1 VVTALR
7 RVQFSYSENNGTVLP
22 GYTQNIGFLGTANP
36 GIAFAL
42 GRQEDIRF
50 EAAKR
55 GWLTEFPNFNQ
66 AYTTVHNNE
75 ISYNAEIGLLQGLQL
90 DLTGNRSYSENNS
103 ENFSVV
109 NGVYNA
115 LSPRLFGNFEISTIM
130 LRTSFSGDG
139 LGSTAFEDLKIN
151 RLVIA
156 ERLGAARGIPAGN
169 VDADGFPTGYG
180 KTNQAVLI
188 PAFLAAYT
196 GEDPNSISMDAKRS
210 FPLPNWNMQYTGFM
224 RLKSFKKRFNR
235 FAISHGYRASH
246 TLNAFTTNLDYQL
259 NGTDQS
265 GNFMNKIL
273 YTNVN
278 LIEQFNPLFKIDFEL
293 KNSLQVSAE
302 VRKDRALSLSL
313 DNNLLTETSGDEWIV
328 GMGFRL
334 KNVKFKT
341 NIGGKST
348 KLKGDI
354 NIKADLS
361 VRDNITLI
369 RNLDLLSDQVTA
381 GQRLWSFKMSADY
394 GLSRNF
400 NALFFYDH
408 AFSKFAISTAFPQ
421 TNIRAGITLRYN
433 FGN

>member
-1 VVTALR
+1 
-7 RVQFSYSENNGTVLP
+7 
-22 GYTQNIGFLGTANP
+22 
-36 GIAFAL
+36 
-42 GRQEDIRF
+42 
-50 EAAKR
+50 
-55 GWLTEFPNFNQ
+55 
-66 AYTTVHNNE
+66 
-75 ISYNAEIGLLQGLQL
+75 
-90 DLTGNRSYSENNS
+90 
-103 ENFSVV
+103 
-109 NGVYNA
+109 
-115 LSPRLFGNFEISTIM
+115 
-130 LRTSFSGDG
+130 
-139 LGSTAFEDLKIN
+139 
-151 RLVIA
+151 
-156 ERLGAARGIPAGN
+156 
-169 VDADGFPTGYG
+169 
-180 KTNQAVLI
+180 VLI

-196 GEDPNSISMDAKRS
+196 GADPNSVSTDAKRS

-293 KNSLQVSAE
+293 KNSIQVSAE